1 MREKTSFWQRYG
13 LMILTIIL
21 YGLDLGVILFVSQ
34 RLYKNIVE
42 VTTFAALP
50 PTFFVLW
57 LLRGKAGKEKER
69 QDWLKTG
76 VFSWVMTII
85 LFIAGLSVWLAMP
98 YSLAWSYAL
107 MMALGYFLYHSCL
120 RKWIPGWGQRI
131 SELFVCIFTLELA
144 AVLLFPIITG
154 MKTVYQAEAILTR
167 QGYEEIH
174 YAVNTSP
181 SGLELIF
188 KDDAPELTR
197 SEKKTGFYVFSAA
210 DQGKEIG
217 VVISPASGRI
227 VRQASLSDNLVLDL
241 MIHR

>member
-1 MREKTSFWQRYG
+1 MSPLSKHGS
-13 LMILTIIL
+13 ILQAASAL
-21 YGLDLGVILFVSQ
+21 NLSQ
-34 RLYKNIVE
+34 
-42 VTTFAALP
+42 P
-50 PTFFVLW
+50 
-57 LLRGKAGKEKER
+57 
-69 QDWLKTG
+69 
-76 VFSWVMTII
+76 
-85 LFIAGLSVWLAMP
+85 
-98 YSLAWSYAL
+98 
-107 MMALGYFLYHSCL
+107 
-120 RKWIPGWGQRI
+120 
-131 SELFVCIFTLELA
+131 
-144 AVLLFPIITG
+144 
-154 MKTVYQAEAILTR
+154 AEAILTR